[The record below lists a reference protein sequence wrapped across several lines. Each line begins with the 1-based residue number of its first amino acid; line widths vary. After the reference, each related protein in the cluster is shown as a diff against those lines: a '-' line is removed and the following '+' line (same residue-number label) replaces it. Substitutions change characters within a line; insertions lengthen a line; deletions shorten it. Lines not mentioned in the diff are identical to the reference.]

1 MQLIKVVL
9 ALETLKTQMVVKE
22 VFKIVLKFIKE
33 KESVVKDL
41 IAME

>member
-9 ALETLKTQMVVKE
+9 ALGILKTQMVAKE
-22 VFKIVLKFIKE
+22 VFRIVLKFIKE